1 MLTSCFALR
10 MSALPQPPPAQA
22 GREILIVRPLRAMVV
37 ISWGIILAVGGPLLW
52 MSASILFQGKLSGLI
67 IAALGLLFA
76 GWIYNSVAGAYLWVD
91 AESVGVS
98 RPWRSASCLKS
109 ELDYLLVDNPGIR
122 RGRPRCSFVR
132 KDGRVAFRIPAKPYG
147 RAQLASMADY
157 LNVSLTGSE
166 SDW

>member
-1 MLTSCFALR
+1 
-10 MSALPQPPPAQA
+10 MSALPQPPPAQP
-22 GREILIVRPLRAMVV
+22 GRQIMIVRPLRAMVV
-37 ISWGIILAVGGPLLW
+37 ISWGIILAAGGPLVW
-52 MSASILFQGKLSGLI
+52 MSASILLQGNLSGLI
-67 IAALGLLFA
+67 IAASGLLFA
-76 GWIYNSVAGAYLWVD
+76 AWIYNSVTGAYLWVD
-91 AESVGVS
+91 AESVGVR

-157 LNVSLTGSE
+157 LKVPLTGFE
-166 SDW
+166 WDW

>member
-1 MLTSCFALR
+1 

-22 GREILIVRPLRAMVV
+22 GLQILVVRPLRATVV
-37 ISWGIILAVGGPLLW
+37 ISWGIILAVGGSLGW
-52 MSASILFQGKLSGLI
+52 MSVSILLEGKLSGLI
-67 IAALGLLFA
+67 IAVLGLLFA
-76 GWIYNSVAGAYLWVD
+76 AWIYNSVAGAYLWVD

-109 ELDYLLVDNPGIR
+109 ELDYLLVDNAGFR
-122 RGRPRCSFVR
+122 RGRPRCSFICT
-132 KDGRVAFRIPAKPYG
+132 DGRVAFRIPAKPYG

-157 LNVSLTGSE
+157 LKVSLTGSE

>member
-1 MLTSCFALR
+1 
-10 MSALPQPPPAQA
+10 MSALPQPPPAQP
-22 GREILIVRPLRAMVV
+22 GRQILVVRPLQAMLV
-37 ISWGIILAVGGPLLW
+37 ISWGIILGVGGSLGW
-52 MSASILFQGKLSGLI
+52 MSVSILLQGKLSGLI
-67 IAALGLLFA
+67 IAALALLFA
-76 GWIYNSVAGAYLWVD
+76 AWIYNSVAGAYLWVD

-98 RPWRSASCLKS
+98 RAWRSASCLRS

-132 KDGRVAFRIPAKPYG
+132 KDGRVAFRIPARPYG

-157 LNVSLTGSE
+157 LKVSLTGSE